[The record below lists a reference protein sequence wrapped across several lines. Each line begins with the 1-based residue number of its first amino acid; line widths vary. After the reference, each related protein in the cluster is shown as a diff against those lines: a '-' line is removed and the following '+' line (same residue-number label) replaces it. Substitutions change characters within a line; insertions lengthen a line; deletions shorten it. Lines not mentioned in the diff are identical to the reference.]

1 MKRLSMIINTR
12 QILALSV
19 LAGGGLTTSIPVY
32 ATTAKDQTLAI
43 TGHKPVAAPELTLG
57 DTLTL
62 DPKFSD
68 PDGDTEDNS
77 PSGTTYQWQVE
88 NPSGQWV
95 NIPGQTTTQYKPFST
110 NEGHVLRAQVTA
122 RTDSNNT
129 VPFEGDAV
137 ASASVDTYSVISSKM
152 SSLPDCVGLADTDIE
167 CRVKLINSLGE
178 PVSNAIVDI
187 QPGYSA
193 KTTPGITDS
202 SGQTTVIVHP
212 DKVVDAAEDKE
223 AESVITVN
231 NVKVLPQIKVKVTP
245 IVELY
250 DQVNNTARDWSGVS
264 EYGAFLPINSTVGFA
279 SANGKKLDSHR
290 WIVEGVTPAGKQ
302 KIELDATSM
311 EIQVADKPGIGVEGS
326 MKFTDK
332 NTNIVQTSQ
341 TFHFM
346 SYVKFSHVNVSSYGG
361 IETVCRS
368 SPAAIAAGS
377 REGLQRNALLA
388 WGYQGLHEGALW
400 AGVSYVKNTLDGA
413 YRYPTGGNRYSFVE
427 VIQGEYA
434 QSSPTKPYTV
444 PSPTDVLCR

>member
-19 LAGGGLTTSIPVY
+19 LAGGALTTSIPIY

-68 PDGDTEDNS
+68 PDGDAE
-77 PSGTTYQWQVE
+77 SGTTYQWQVE
-88 NPSGQWV
+88 NPSGQWED
-95 NIPGQTTTQYKPFST
+95 IPGQTTTQYTPFST

-129 VPFEGDAV
+129 IPFEGDAV
-137 ASASVDTYSVISSKM
+137 ASDSVDTYSVISSTK

-167 CRVKLINSLGE
+167 CSVKLINSLGE
-178 PVSNAIVDI
+178 PVSGAIIDI
-187 QPGYSA
+187 QPKYSA
-193 KTTPGITDS
+193 KTTPGTTDS

-223 AESVITVN
+223 AKSVITVN
-231 NVKVLPQIKVKVTP
+231 NVEVLPRIKVKVTP

-302 KIELDATSM
+302 KIELDATST
-311 EIQVADKPGIGVEGS
+311 EIQVTNKPGVGVEGS

-341 TFHFM
+341 IFHFM
-346 SYVKFSHVNVSSYGG
+346 SYVKFSHVNVSPYGG
-361 IETVCRS
+361 IEAVCKS
-368 SPAAIAAGS
+368 SPDAIAAGS
-377 REGLQRNALLA
+377 REGLQRKAALA

-413 YRYPTGGNRYSFVE
+413 YGYPTGVTKYSFVE
-427 VIQGEYA
+427 VIQGEWA
-434 QSSPTKPYTV
+434 QLSPTRPGSV